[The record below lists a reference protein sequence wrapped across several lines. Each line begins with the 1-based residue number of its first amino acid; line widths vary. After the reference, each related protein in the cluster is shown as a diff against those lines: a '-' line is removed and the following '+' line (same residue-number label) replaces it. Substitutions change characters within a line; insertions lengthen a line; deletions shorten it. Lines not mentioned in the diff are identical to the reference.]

1 MAIECLQHPRTLHCH
16 EVRAGEAPP
25 ALGQTTRRNLGSFL
39 GAACCLACINDG
51 TAPTSPALA
60 LPLHLR
66 DSGAVAFISRVA
78 KDDILTS
85 KSERQVTYL
94 QAGPMRARLTMA
106 IAIAKRPYIMPG
118 LALPPPQGIPFPE
131 GRTPAFSLSLSCLSL
146 ILSAVFA
153 PACHQAETVIVADSS
168 HAVHVVITLDGL
180 LGSWQTY
187 RRLQK
192 FVRCRWCPCLRFGAI
207 ASSLLR
213 FG

>member
-78 KDDILTS
+78 KD
-85 KSERQVTYL
+85 E
-94 QAGPMRARLTMA
+94 
-106 IAIAKRPYIMPG
+106 
-118 LALPPPQGIPFPE
+118 LAE
-131 GRTPAFSLSLSCLSL
+131 
-146 ILSAVFA
+146 
-153 PACHQAETVIVADSS
+153 
-168 HAVHVVITLDGL
+168 
-180 LGSWQTY
+180 
-187 RRLQK
+187 
-192 FVRCRWCPCLRFGAI
+192 
-207 ASSLLR
+207 
-213 FG
+213 